1 MWIDEFSV
9 TREPRSITRTAH
21 PSVGGVTPRLVSVKR
36 AESAHGVSWILA
48 VTSEDCRPPG
58 LDLEAEVSAAG
69 PAAAASIATVQEHDE
84 LVGGDMV
91 VEFKGEFARFSPYA
105 SGTTRARAKQ
115 PRHQDLTSDVRGAAQ
130 KLNPLW
136 SPCSAAE
143 VRSALVDGIAALG
156 GDVAVTR
163 TGTCQTGFGFGPH
176 SPDAFLHATKWA
188 GVPLPAGCLVLID
201 ASGLQVGRDHDT
213 PAR

>member
-1 MWIDEFSV
+1 M
-9 TREPRSITRTAH
+9 
-21 PSVGGVTPRLVSVKR
+21 
-36 AESAHGVSWILA
+36 
-48 VTSEDCRPPG
+48 
-58 LDLEAEVSAAG
+58 
-69 PAAAASIATVQEHDE
+69 
-84 LVGGDMV
+84 
-91 VEFKGEFARFSPYA
+91 
-105 SGTTRARAKQ
+105 
-115 PRHQDLTSDVRGAAQ
+115 
-130 KLNPLW
+130 
-136 SPCSAAE
+136 
-143 VRSALVDGIAALG
+143 DGIAALG